1 MLHTKEQDKI
11 PEEQLCDVEI
21 ENLPKKELRVMIVK
35 MIQKLRKRMD
45 AQIEKFQEV
54 FNNESLLSHIWLFL
68 TPWTV
73 VHQASLSM
81 ESSKNTGLGSQY
93 SLLQGILLTQGWN
106 PGLLF
111 CRQILTIWATREA
124 PNKKLENIKYT
135 HTQQNR
141 THIQHDSKEIKPVHP
156 KGNQP

>member
-1 MLHTKEQDKI
+1 MRWQKNMLHTKEQDKI

-35 MIQKLRKRMD
+35 MIQELGKRMD
-45 AQIEKFQEV
+45 AQIEKLQEV
-54 FNNESLLSHIWLFL
+54 FNNESLLSHIWLFV

-81 ESSKNTGLGSQY
+81 EFSKNTGLGSQY

-111 CRQILTIWATREA
+111 CRRILTIWATREA

-135 HTQQNR
+135 HTTEQD
-141 THIQHDSKEIKPVHP
+141 THTTW
-156 KGNQP
+156 